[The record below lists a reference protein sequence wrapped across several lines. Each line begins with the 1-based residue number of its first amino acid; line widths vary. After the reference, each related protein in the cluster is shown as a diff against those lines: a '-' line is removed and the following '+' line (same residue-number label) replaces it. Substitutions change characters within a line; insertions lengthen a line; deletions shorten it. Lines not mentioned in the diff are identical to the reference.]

1 MLLNHYIF
9 VIALTYK
16 AGNIVELTLSPTF
29 SNKLAFELKEGRFEV
44 KTFWL
49 AIPFMEALYFFI

>member
-9 VIALTYK
+9 AIALTYK
-16 AGNIVELTLSPTF
+16 AGNIVELTLSLAF
-29 SNKLAFELKEGRFEV
+29 SNKLAFELKERCFEV
-44 KTFWL
+44 EAFWL